1 MIAMADKYQ
10 TGRAL
15 RPFSFAV
22 AGVAGLTG
30 IVAASG
36 ASEIIW
42 LQAFSLLCAAI
53 LLQAGVNLINDCSDL
68 PFLTGDARSCE
79 LIHKN
84 MRIAVVCFALATAVA
99 VYFIA
104 IRGWPALLLTLTGVA
119 GALGYTLEP
128 VNLKRRGY
136 AVAAVFWLM
145 GVLMICGVYYFLS
158 GRIDGQIIR
167 QAIPVSLLT
176 SLLLLAN
183 EIRDYETDRAQGC
196 KTLSVRLGLKKAVLL
211 YRTGLAVLL
220 VSCPLLYFS
229 GDLKFIWP
237 LLLSVPWALTL
248 LPMAGLGQHA
258 RRYLPPATGRFFL
271 LFGLLYL
278 TTL

>member
-1 MIAMADKYQ
+1 MIAMADKYR

-22 AGVAGLTG
+22 AGVTSLTG
-30 IVAASG
+30 IVAAAG
-36 ASEIIW
+36 AAEIIW
-42 LQAFSLLCAAI
+42 LQAFSLLCAAV
-53 LLQAGVNLINDCSDL
+53 LLQAGVNLINDYSDL
-68 PFLTGDARSCE
+68 PLLAGDSRSYE
-79 LIHKN
+79 LIRKN
-84 MRIAVVCFALATAVA
+84 VRIAIICFGLAAAVA
-99 VYFIA
+99 VYFIT
-104 IRGWPALLLTLTGVA
+104 IRGWPALLLTLIGVL

-145 GVLMICGVYYFLS
+145 GVLMVCGVYYFLT
-158 GRIDGQIIR
+158 GRVDGQIIR

-183 EIRDYETDRAQGC
+183 EIRDYETDKAQQC
-196 KTLSVRLGLKKAVLL
+196 KTLSVRRGLKNAVVL
-211 YRTGLAVLL
+211 YRKGLAVLL
-220 VSCPLLYFS
+220 VSCLLLYFI
-229 GDLKFIWP
+229 GDLQRIWP
-237 LLLSVPWALTL
+237 LLLCVPRALL
-248 LPMAGLGQHA
+248 LVPMAGLGQHA
-258 RRYLPPATGRFFL
+258 RRYFPSVTGRFFL